1 MEITK
6 DNKSLPLLCVYS
18 FDVLRNALKD
28 NVTPKFPEEFKNCE
42 YPLFVTF
49 KKNKYDELR
58 GCIGT
63 FEKGNLEKVLNEFT
77 LNAAF
82 GDPRFSPIK
91 LEEVPSLNVGIS
103 LLVNFQDRKDIYD
116 WEVGKNGIE
125 IEFKDDNERYHRGTF
140 LPEVATEQ
148 GWDKETT
155 LRYLVQKARYFG
167 ELKDIE
173 NKIKLK
179 SYESIKIHMTY
190 DEYLKYKEK

>member
-18 FDVLRNALKD
+18 FDVLRNSLKED
-28 NVTPKFPEEFKNCE
+28 VTPKFPEEFKNAE

-49 KKNKYDELR
+49 KKGEDLR

-63 FEKGNLEKVLNEFT
+63 FTKGNLENVLNEFT
-77 LNAAF
+77 KNAAF
-82 GDPRFSPIK
+82 EDSRFRPIK

-103 LLVNFQDRKDIYD
+103 LLVNYQDRKDIYD
-116 WEVGKNGIE
+116 WEVGKNGII
-125 IEFKDDNERYHRGTF
+125 IEFEDDNGRYHRGTF

-155 LRYLVQKARYFG
+155 LRHLVLKARYFG
-167 ELKDIE
+167 DLKE
-173 NKIKLK
+173 VEKKIKLR

-190 DEYLKYKEK
+190 DEYKKYKEK